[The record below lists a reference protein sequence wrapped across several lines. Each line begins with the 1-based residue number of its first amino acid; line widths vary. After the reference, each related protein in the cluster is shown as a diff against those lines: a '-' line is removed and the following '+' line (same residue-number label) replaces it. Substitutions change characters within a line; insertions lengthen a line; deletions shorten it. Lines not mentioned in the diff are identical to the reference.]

1 MLDEVIEKLS
11 RHVDHL
17 IEVERNKIR
26 ELFQGLGVAL
36 ITPFKKDFS
45 VDVEALERIVN
56 HVIDNG
62 ADFLVA
68 LGTTSEAPTL
78 TPEEK
83 DLVIN
88 TIIKANAN
96 RLPIMLGMGGNNT
109 QAVIEAIKA
118 QDFTGDRSIIKSIL
132 SVVPYYNKPNQ
143 RGMKAHFEA
152 IADASPLPVVV
163 YNVPGRVGVNLQAAT
178 CVELAKHPN
187 IIAVKEA
194 SGNLQQIMEI
204 LRDKPY
210 KFKVL
215 SGDDGITYPL
225 MALGATG
232 VISVAANAYTEPFSR
247 MMKAQK
253 EGRVEEALDLHYTML
268 RMNQLIFAD
277 GNPAGIKCLMHHMG
291 LCENVLR
298 LPLVPVNEKVEADI
312 IEEGI
317 YLFGKQAIKQ

>member
-1 MLDEVIEKLS
+1 MKNNIFKGTG
-11 RHVDHL
+11 
-17 IEVERNKIR
+17 I
-26 ELFQGLGVAL
+26 AL
-36 ITPFKKDFS
+36 ITPFKTNLTVDF
-45 VDVEALERIVN
+45 EALTKIVN

-62 ADFLVA
+62 ADFLVV

-78 TPEEK
+78 SAKEK
-83 DLVIN
+83 KLVIS
-88 TIIKANAN
+88 TILKANEG
-96 RLPIMLGMGGNNT
+96 RLPILLGIGGNNT

-118 QDFTGDRSIIKSIL
+118 QDFTGIQGIL

-152 IADASPLPVVV
+152 IADASPVPVVV

-204 LRDKPY
+204 LRDKPTD
-210 KFKVL
+210 FDVL
-215 SGDDGITYPL
+215 SGDDGITQPL
-225 MALGATG
+225 MALGAQG
-232 VISVAANAYTEPFSR
+232 VISVAANAYTKPFSR
-247 MMKAQK
+247 MMRAMK
-253 EGRVEEALDLHYTML
+253 EGRTEEALRLHYAML

-277 GNPAGIKCLMHHMG
+277 GNPAGIKCLMSHMG
-291 LCENVLR
+291 LCQNVLR

-312 IEEGI
+312 IEEW
-317 YLFGKQAIKQ
+317 KQLKDK

>member
-1 MLDEVIEKLS
+1 M
-11 RHVDHL
+11 
-17 IEVERNKIR
+17 
-26 ELFQGLGVAL
+26 
-36 ITPFKKDFS
+36 TPFKNDFS
-45 VDVEALERIVN
+45 VDVEALTRIVN
-56 HVIDNG
+56 HVIDHG
-62 ADFLVA
+62 ADFLVV

-78 TPEEK
+78 TPAEK
-83 DLVIN
+83 NLVIS
-88 TIIKANAN
+88 TILKANAK
-96 RLPIMLGMGGNNT
+96 RLPILLGLGGNNT
-109 QAVIEAIKA
+109 QAVVEAIKA
-118 QDFTGDRSIIKSIL
+118 QDFSGIDGIL

-152 IADASPLPVVV
+152 IADASPVPVVV

-204 LRDKPY
+204 LRDKPAD
-210 KFKVL
+210 FDVL
-215 SGDDGITYPL
+215 SGDDGITQPL

-232 VISVAANAYTEPFSR
+232 VISVAANAYTDPFSR

-253 EGRVEEALDLHYTML
+253 EGRVDEALHLHYAML

-298 LPLVPVNEKVEADI
+298 LPLVTVNEKVENDI
-312 IEEGI
+312 IEEWNK
-317 YLFGKQAIKQ
+317 LKNK

>member
-1 MLDEVIEKLS
+1 MKYNPFKGTGI
-11 RHVDHL
+11 
-17 IEVERNKIR
+17 
-26 ELFQGLGVAL
+26 AL
-36 ITPFKKDFS
+36 ITPFKADYS
-45 VDVEALERIVN
+45 VDIEALKRIVN

-62 ADFLVA
+62 ADFLVV

-78 TPEEK
+78 TAEEK
-83 DLVIN
+83 KLVIN
-88 TIIKANAN
+88 TILTANN
-96 RLPIMLGMGGNNT
+96 SRLPIMLGMGGNNT

-118 QDFTGDRSIIKSIL
+118 QNFNGIQGIL

-152 IADASPLPVVV
+152 IADVSPVPVVV

-204 LRDKPY
+204 LRDKPAD
-210 KFKVL
+210 FDVL
-215 SGDDGITYPL
+215 SGDDGITQPL
-225 MALGATG
+225 MALGAQG
-232 VISVAANAYTEPFSR
+232 VISVAANAYTNPFSR
-247 MMKAQK
+247 MMKAMRD
-253 EGRVEEALDLHYTML
+253 GRTDEALRLHYVMM

-277 GNPAGIKCLMHHMG
+277 GNPAGIKCLMNQMG

-312 IEEGI
+312 AEEW
-317 YLFGKQAIKQ
+317 KQLKNK